1 MLIKIFKTDTLS
13 SCLSGAP
20 WRHLFLACLILLGL
34 SACTSSRSKPIADD
48 PYYAPIYPET
58 PPTTMAPTG
67 SLYQEQQSS
76 SLYTDIRAHKVGD
89 IITVV
94 LMESTSAKKSANNEI
109 SKGSDLSLAP
119 LYGGGKNVT
128 IHGNPID
135 LNYSDS
141 MKTKREADADQSNSL
156 AGSISANVMQVLS
169 NGNLVIRGEKWI
181 SINNGDEFVRIT
193 GIVRAEDISPDNRV
207 ESPRV
212 ANARIQY
219 SGTGTFADSQNVGW
233 LSQFF
238 YSSWWPF

>member
-1 MLIKIFKTDTLS
+1 MLIKIFKTHTIAL
-13 SCLSGAP
+13 CLSGTL
-20 WRHLFLACLILLGL
+20 WRHLLLACLILLGL

-58 PPTTMAPTG
+58 PPTQMAPTG

-109 SKGSDLSLAP
+109 SKGSDLTLAP
-119 LYGGGKNVT
+119 LYAGGKNVT

-156 AGSISANVMQVLS
+156 AGSISANVMQVLIPLNTKLLLLLS
-169 NGNLVIRGEKWI
+169 L
-181 SINNGDEFVRIT
+181 INRI
-193 GIVRAEDISPDNRV
+193 
-207 ESPRV
+207 
-212 ANARIQY
+212 
-219 SGTGTFADSQNVGW
+219 
-233 LSQFF
+233 
-238 YSSWWPF
+238 